1 MKIAYIAH
9 PIAGDVKRNLECIKR
24 INLHINKVEA
34 DVVPFVPYY
43 LDCCVLDDSD
53 PQERGRGF
61 KNNTALLKKGI
72 VDEVRLYGDKISHGM
87 SYEINLAMEHG
98 IPIRP
103 MTEETYREYKK
114 YYGF

>member
-1 MKIAYIAH
+1 MKVAYIAH
-9 PIAGDVKRNLECIKR
+9 PIGGDVGDNLDQIKKISLE
-24 INLHINKVEA
+24 INLDEP
-34 DVVPFVPYY
+34 DVVPFVPYFI
-43 LDCCVLDDSD
+43 DCCVLDDND
-53 PQERGRGF
+53 PSQRKRGF

-87 SYEINLAMEHG
+87 SYEINLAIEHG
-98 IPIRP
+98 IPIKP